1 MKFYPTP
8 ENLHHRVAGK
18 FVEIGFWEVVKTLG
32 ANDIFVFKKQLSTG
46 STNSRK
52 YQRQEI
58 II

>member
-52 YQRQEI
+52 Y
-58 II
+58 